1 MIPPLT
7 PDTTR
12 LAALKVL
19 GEAFRAG
26 GIETAQRDARLLTL
40 AAAGIV
46 HADLIRAPR
55 APLGEAA
62 ATLDA
67 HARRRI
73 AREPVAR
80 ILGEW
85 EFWSL
90 PFTLSADTLVPRPD
104 SETVVAAALLALG
117 PRRHA
122 GGPLRIL
129 DLGTGSG
136 CLLIAL
142 LSELPGASGVGAD
155 LSAGAIAT
163 ARANALRNGVADR
176 ASFVESDWASAITG
190 QFDLIVSNPP
200 YVADPILD
208 GLEPEVRV
216 HDPRLALSG
225 GRDGL
230 DAYRAIVAALPD
242 LLAPGGVVALEI
254 GSDQPETVSAL
265 LRAGGWIVEGPF
277 ADFGA
282 RPRALVARRPG

>member
-1 MIPPLT
+1 MPDGRAPGRT
-7 PDTTR
+7 PRPRRACDPAADPDTTR
-12 LAALKVL
+12 LGALKVL

-55 APLGEAA
+55 APLGDAA

-67 HARRRI
+67 HARRLI

-104 SETVVAAALLALG
+104 SETVVGGSAAGAGAAPACG
-117 PRRHA
+117 WPVARPRSGHRQRLPAHRA
-122 GGPLRIL
+122 VGRTARCQRGRRPTSPPARSPPPRPTPCA
-129 DLGTGSG
+129 TGS
-136 CLLIAL
+136 
-142 LSELPGASGVGAD
+142 PTV
-155 LSAGAIAT
+155 
-163 ARANALRNGVADR
+163 R
-176 ASFVESDWASAITG
+176 SFVESDWASAITG

-216 HDPRLALSG
+216 HDPRLALSA

-230 DAYRAIVAALPD
+230 DAYRATVAALPD
-242 LLAPGGVVALEI
+242 LL
-254 GSDQPETVSAL
+254 
-265 LRAGGWIVEGPF
+265 
-277 ADFGA
+277 
-282 RPRALVARRPG
+282 RPAAS

>member
-1 MIPPLT
+1 MIPSLT

-12 LAALKVL
+12 LGALKVL

-55 APLGEAA
+55 EPLGAAA
-62 ATLDA
+62 ATLEA
-67 HARRRI
+67 HARRRL

-90 PFTLSADTLVPRPD
+90 PFTLCADTLVPRPD

-129 DLGTGSG
+129 DLGTASG
-136 CLLIAL
+136 CLLVAL
-142 LSELPGASGVGAD
+142 LSENCTVT
-155 LSAGAIAT
+155 SACVTTSLAAPP
-163 ARANALRNGVADR
+163 
-176 ASFVESDWASAITG
+176 
-190 QFDLIVSNPP
+190 QFSWP
-200 YVADPILD
+200 
-208 GLEPEVRV
+208 
-216 HDPRLALSG
+216 
-225 GRDGL
+225 
-230 DAYRAIVAALPD
+230 
-242 LLAPGGVVALEI
+242 
-254 GSDQPETVSAL
+254 VSASK
-265 LRAGGWIVEGPF
+265 AGTGAEKETAFEG
-277 ADFGA
+277 
-282 RPRALVARRPG
+282 